1 MVRDNCNIIIINE
14 HEAQSELQLL
24 LYVTLTINN
33 IYISYSIDLFIL
45 HGPRRATL
53 GYREKKNV
61 PRFKVCKQSYECV
74 YPYIYMSTHIRMSLA
89 QQLQQLR
96 SRVTAHA
103 RSSCRT
109 RSSCSSL
116 RPHTPILHASVALYC
131 GYYCVRTLLI

>member
-103 RSSCRT
+103 AAAAHAVAAAVCA
-109 RSSCSSL
+109 
-116 RPHTPILHASVALYC
+116 HTH
-131 GYYCVRTLLI
+131 